1 MESNTEKINNNSNGV
16 SGTKAQSKTK
26 KNSLL
31 IVDDENAN
39 LKILTHILGQD
50 YTIYT
55 ATNGKNA
62 IKKALELLPDMIL
75 LDILMPEMDGYQTL
89 SIIKNT
95 EIINK
100 IPVVFITGLDS
111 EEDEEKGLSLDA
123 ADYITKPFSAP
134 VVKLRVRNQIQ
145 IVNQMRTIEHL
156 SMIDQLTHLPNRRSF
171 DNRLVVEWRQA
182 IREQTHISLLMMDLD
197 KFKSFNDTYGH
208 QQGDVILKVVSKV
221 FDDSLRRPADFAAR
235 WGGEEFTVLLPNT
248 PLEGAIEVAENI
260 RSNVEKTIIKNTTGD
275 NKGDIKITISIGVN
289 SVMPTQQDSI
299 DTFITNADE
308 ALYIAKKTGRN
319 KVAAAPA

>member
-1 MESNTEKINNNSNGV
+1 MNLIMGDNDISGVQQVKPQNN
-16 SGTKAQSKTK
+16 TK

-39 LKILTHILGQD
+39 LKVLTHILGSD

-62 IKKALELLPDMIL
+62 IKKALELLPDLIL

-89 SIIKNT
+89 SQIKNT
-95 EIINK
+95 DVIKK

-134 VVKLRVRNQIQ
+134 IVKLRVRNQIQ
-145 IVNQMRTIEHL
+145 IVNQLRTIEHL

-171 DNRLVVEWRQA
+171 DNRLVVEWKQA
-182 IREQTHISLLMMDLD
+182 IRENTPISLLMMDLD
-197 KFKSFNDTYGH
+197 RFKSYNDTYGH
-208 QQGDVILKVVSKV
+208 QQGDVILKVISKV
-221 FDDSLRRPADFAAR
+221 FADSLRRPADFAAR

-248 PLEGAIEVAENI
+248 PLDGAIEVAEII
-260 RSNVEKTIIKNTTGD
+260 RSNVEKTLIENTTGENSD
-275 NKGDIKITISIGVN
+275 EIKITVSIGI
-289 SVMPTQQDSI
+289 SSITPKQHDSI

-308 ALYIAKKTGRN
+308 ALYTSKKTGRN
-319 KVAAAPA
+319 KVSVASS